1 MADGQLLG
9 KGTFSDV
16 FKVFATVVGETP
28 RLKSL
33 GTDKDDLN
41 KLLDAKFSRRRCS
54 WGDTD
59 EGPSHGGG
67 VEESDNSN
75 QTILTT
81 RSIPCSTLPPPNEL

>member
-1 MADGQLLG
+1 LADGQLLG

-16 FKVFATVVGETP
+16 FKVFATVVGETL

-41 KLLDAKFSRRRCS
+41 KLLDAKFPRRRCS

-59 EGPSHGGG
+59 EDSSHGGG
-67 VEESDNSN
+67 G
-75 QTILTT
+75 
-81 RSIPCSTLPPPNEL
+81 